1 MPMRNYLPF
10 MLISILLMGC
20 STSQT
25 MLEVLQ
31 PSEIVLPDHIQVIA
45 VLDRSK
51 PEKGFANFLEGL
63 ISGENIGQDR
73 EGRNNAVQGL
83 TNALT
88 KTPRFSVKSTAM
100 ELTGSRTGAQMMP
113 PLPWEEVDAICQRYD
128 AQAVAAIESYDSDI
142 RTAVSSR
149 TTKVKGKD
157 STMVEKTTFTV
168 RRTLRVDV
176 GWRLYDPKTR
186 VVLDETLI
194 SDFSED
200 QGFGETQQTA
210 SNNLENIYNVTR
222 RLSNQIGDKYGRRIA
237 PIWTMVSRTYY
248 NTAKDSG
255 KVPMEDAD
263 RYAKAGNWEAAAKV
277 WRKLTDAQDQKTAG
291 RAAHNLALAAER
303 TGNLP
308 AALEWARKAYAKFG
322 NKASQGY
329 IRVLEQRIADQAR
342 LNYQLKERT

>member
-1 MPMRNYLPF
+1 MRNYL
-10 MLISILLMGC
+10 LLLFVMTLLTSC

-63 ISGENIGQDR
+63 ISGENIGQDK
-73 EGRNNAVQGL
+73 EGRNNALQGL

-88 KTPRFSVKSTAM
+88 KTPRFSVKSTAV

-113 PLPWEEVDAICQRYD
+113 PLPWEEIDAICQRYD
-128 AQAVAAIESYDSDI
+128 AQAVADIESYDSDI
-142 RTAVSSR
+142 RTVFSSR

-186 VVLDETLI
+186 VVLDETLL
-194 SDFSED
+194 SDLAED
-200 QGFGETQQTA
+200 QGFGDTQQAA
-210 SNNLENIYNVTR
+210 SNNLENAYSITR
-222 RLSNQIGDKYGRRIA
+222 RLSTQVGDKYGRRIA

-255 KVPMEDAD
+255 REPMENAD
-263 RYAKAGNWEAAAKV
+263 RYAKAGDWEAAAKV
-277 WRKLTDAQDQKTAG
+277 WRKLTEARDQKTAG

-303 TGNLP
+303 SGNLP
-308 AALEWARKAYAKFG
+308 AALEWARKAFAKYG
-322 NKASQGY
+322 NKASQAY

-342 LNYQLKERT
+342 LNYQMKERT

>member
-1 MPMRNYLPF
+1 MRNYPF
-10 MLISILLMGC
+10 FLLMLFLLSGC

-63 ISGENIGQDR
+63 VSGESIGQDR

-88 KTPRFSVKSTAM
+88 RTPRFTVKSTAL
-100 ELTGSRTGAQMMP
+100 ELTGSKTGAQMMP
-113 PLPWEEVDAICQRYD
+113 PLPWEEIDEICMRHN

-142 RTAVSSR
+142 RNVFSSR
-149 TTKVKGKD
+149 QTKVKGKD
-157 STMVEKTTFTV
+157 STVVEKTTFSV
-168 RRTLRVDV
+168 ARTLRVDV

-194 SDFSED
+194 SDVAED
-200 QGFGETQQTA
+200 QGFGDTQQAA
-210 SNNLENIYNVTR
+210 SNNLETAYSVTR
-222 RLSNQIGDKYGRRIA
+222 RLSGKIGEKYGRRIA
-237 PIWTMVSRTYY
+237 PVWTTVSRTYY

-255 KVPMEDAD
+255 KEPMEKAD
-263 RYAKAGNWEAAAKV
+263 RYAKAGNWEEAAEV
-277 WRKLTDAQDQKTAG
+277 WRKLTENRDAKIAG

-303 TGNLP
+303 SGNLP
-308 AALEWARKAYAKFG
+308 AALEWARKAYAKYG
-322 NKASQGY
+322 NKASQAY
-329 IRVLEQRIADQAR
+329 IRILEQRISDQAR

>member
-1 MPMRNYLPF
+1 MSMRNYLYLLF
-10 MLISILLMGC
+10 ILALFSGC

-88 KTPRFSVKSTAM
+88 RTPRFSVKSTAL
-100 ELTGSRTGAQMMP
+100 ELTGSKTGAQMMP
-113 PLPWEEVDAICQRYD
+113 PLPWEEIEEICRRYD

-142 RTAVSSR
+142 RTVFSSR
-149 TTKVKGKD
+149 TSKVKGKD

-168 RRTLRVDV
+168 NRSMRVDV

-194 SDFSED
+194 SDMTED
-200 QGFGETQQTA
+200 QGFGDTQQAA
-210 SNNLENIYNVTR
+210 SNNLENAYHATR
-222 RLSNQIGDKYGRRIA
+222 RLSSQIGDKYGRRIA
-237 PIWTMVSRTYY
+237 PVWTSVARTYY
-248 NTAKDSG
+248 NTAKDTG
-255 KVPMEDAD
+255 KEPMEKAD
-263 RYAKAGNWEAAAKV
+263 RYAKAGDWEEAALV
-277 WRKLTDAQDQKTAG
+277 WRKLTESKDQKTAG

-303 TGNLP
+303 NGNLP
-308 AALEWARKAYAKFG
+308 AALEWARKAYAKYG
-322 NKASQGY
+322 NKASQAY
-329 IRVLEQRIADQAR
+329 IRILEQRIADQAR
-342 LNYQLKERT
+342 LNYQMKERT